1 MSVSIGI
8 DSHKSTLAA
17 AAVDELGRVLSVEEF
32 GNDPVGHASLARWAH
47 GFEQEIRIGIECSG
61 SYGRGLARGLTAAGF
76 DVYEVPANLAHR
88 EARRQ
93 GRGKSDTID
102 AVAIARVVARERC
115 LPRPRIDQTFEDLKL
130 LSDHLDQLKRLKTQL
145 INRIHKELTVAH
157 PGYEKRIGSLGAE
170 RHRKAV
176 MLLLRGDSSVR
187 ADLIR
192 RNVKELRRIGVEIKE
207 LKVSLEAAVTASG
220 SSLTAEVGVGA
231 GIAAKLL
238 GEVGDVRNIRS
249 KAAFARLSGT
259 APIPASSGKVVRHRL
274 SRHGNRKLN
283 HALHYIAVTRCRLDP
298 ETKLFMARKLAEGK
312 SKKEAMRCLKRHLA
326 SRIYKAMLAD
336 ALKPTGLVV
345 SPSPRSILASA

>member
-17 AAVDELGRVLSVEEF
+17 AAVDELGRVLFVEEF
-32 GNDPVGHASLARWAH
+32 GNDPGGHDDLARWAQGLEH
-47 GFEQEIRIGIECSG
+47 EIRIGIECSG
-61 SYGRGLARGLTAAGF
+61 SYGNGLARGLTAADF

-102 AVAIARVVARERC
+102 AVAIARVVAREER
-115 LPRPRIDQTFEDLKL
+115 LPRPRIDQAFEDLKL

-145 INRIHKELTVAH
+145 TNRIHKELTVAR
-157 PGYEKRIGSLGAE
+157 PGYERSIGNLGAE

-192 RNVKELRRIGVEIKE
+192 RNVKELRRIDVEIKQR
-207 LKVSLEAAVTASG
+207 KVSLQSAVAATG
-220 SSLTAEVGVGA
+220 TSLLEQVGVGA

-298 ETKLFMARKLAEGK
+298 ETKVFMARKLAEGK

-326 SRIYKAMLAD
+326 SRIYKAMVAD
-336 ALKPTGLVV
+336 ALRPTEVAA
-345 SPSPRSILASA
+345 SPALGPILASV